1 MKMILKALFTC
12 AAAFLGSSLTH
23 QHTHCSDISA
33 AIVNSEHTGR
43 IIAARL
49 PSITE
54 AEYEFE
60 RLGPN

>member
-43 IIAARL
+43 IVPARL

-54 AEYEFE
+54 VE
-60 RLGPN
+60 